1 MVFITCNLH
10 WRCFFY
16 ANWPIYS
23 LMCTNTLV
31 FFPTCTVWWWW
42 YVYMCVCICVF
53 VCVCTLTTLYGS
65 DVHVME
71 VSAVCKRCCIGLGF
85 CGVTWKADQL
95 GSNSVVVWS
104 VMLHIAAHTP

>member
-10 WRCFFY
+10 WRCFLCQLAHLRPNVHKHIGVLPNLY
-16 ANWPIYS
+16 CVVVVVCIHV
-23 LMCTNTLV
+23 C
-31 FFPTCTVWWWW
+31 
-42 YVYMCVCICVF
+42 VYLCVC

-71 VSAVCKRCCIGLGF
+71 VTAVCKRCCIGLGF